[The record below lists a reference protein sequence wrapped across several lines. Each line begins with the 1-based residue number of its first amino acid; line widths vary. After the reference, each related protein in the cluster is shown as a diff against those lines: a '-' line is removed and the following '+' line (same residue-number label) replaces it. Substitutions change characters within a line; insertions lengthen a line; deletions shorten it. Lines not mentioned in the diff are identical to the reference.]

1 VRSRPILNVTLLRG
15 RRGHETVNVE
25 VLLLGPYPSEPFAA
39 YVVRL
44 TPGPGEQPIDL
55 DVSALLAALTPDAWA
70 NASD

>member
-1 VRSRPILNVTLLRG
+1 M
-15 RRGHETVNVE
+15 NVE